1 MSSVKSGNFLKQM
14 YNSIKKLGSK
24 AVSSDAVMI
33 IEGHEDISLLIKQF
47 PWPTLTPQGEIEV
60 PTPLGGALWQPQQ
73 VKVNQQGAVMIG
85 ETQDGQIAEFLNE
98 LNTTN
103 GGIFDAKMYEG
114 TPDDYTRKI
123 LIKDC
128 FFQMDNPDRDHENRS
143 QILAYS
149 GTLFFHYFG
158 DDE

>member
-1 MSSVKSGNFLKQM
+1 MASVKSGDFLKGM
-14 YNSIKKLGSK
+14 YNSIKKLGNK
-24 AVSSDAVMI
+24 AVSSDSVMI
-33 IEGHEDISLLIKQF
+33 IDGFEDISLLIKQF

-60 PTPLGGALWQPQQ
+60 PTPLGGGLWQPQQ
-73 VKVNQQGAVMIG
+73 VKVNQQGAIM
-85 ETQDGQIAEFLNE
+85 IAETEDGIVADFLNE
-98 LNTTN
+98 LNAN
-103 GGIFDAKMYEG
+103 QGGIFDAKMYEG
-114 TPDDYTRKI
+114 TPDEHTRLVRI
-123 LIKDC
+123 QDC